1 MAPMA
6 RRAADY
12 DHRRESAVHQY
23 LAVRARTEALAA
35 PLSPEDQTVQSMAD
49 VSPTKW
55 HRAHVTWF
63 FENFILVPFDS
74 GYRVHEPAYGY
85 LFNSYY
91 EGAGPRHPRPA
102 RGMLSR
108 PSVADIARYRAH
120 VDEAM
125 TALVASAGRA
135 AWQRIAPLF
144 DLGLHHEE
152 QHQELILMDIKHVLS
167 LNPLDPVYAPAPTAT
182 KRNTVAALDFVGF
195 DGGLREIGHM
205 GPNTR
210 EWGFAFDNEGPRH
223 KVWLEPFRLASR
235 LATCSEY
242 RAFIADGGYSRA
254 ELWLSD
260 GWATVKNEG
269 WEAPLYWRRDGDE
282 WSIFTLAGRR
292 ALEDEEP
299 VVHVS
304 YYEADAFA
312 RWSGK
317 RLPTEA
323 EWEVAAVEGD
333 VPLTGNLM
341 DRGVYQPQVAAA
353 SGAKLQQMIGDV
365 WEWTASP
372 YMPYPGYRPPEGTI
386 GEYNGKFMANQM
398 VLRGGAAVTPP
409 GHVRFTYRNFF
420 YPASRWAFGGI
431 RLAEDQ

>member
-1 MAPMA
+1 MTSMA
-6 RRAADY
+6 RRAADLDSGRDSAL
-12 DHRRESAVHQY
+12 DHYRTM
-23 LAVRARTEALAA
+23 RARTEALAA
-35 PLSPEDQTVQSMAD
+35 PLSAEDQTVQSMPD

-55 HRAHVTWF
+55 HRAHTTWF
-63 FENFILVPFDS
+63 FENFILAPFDNA
-74 GYRVHEPAYGY
+74 YRPHDPAYGY

-108 PSVADIARYRAH
+108 PSVADIARYRQH

-125 TALVASAGRA
+125 TELVAGASSPL
-135 AWQRIAPLF
+135 WHEIAPLF

-167 LNPLDPVYAPAPTAT
+167 LNPLDPVYVPAAMAA
-182 KRNTVAALDFVGF
+182 KRNAIAPLDFVAF
-195 DGGLREIGHM
+195 DGGLRQIGHE
-205 GPNTR
+205 GTR
-210 EWGFAFDNEGPRH
+210 FSFDNEGPRH
-223 KVWLEPFRLASR
+223 KIWMESFRLASR
-235 LATCSEY
+235 LVTCGEY

-254 ELWLSD
+254 EHWLSD
-260 GWATVKNEG
+260 GWATVKSEG
-269 WEAPLYWRRDGDE
+269 WEAPLYWRCDGDE
-282 WSIFTLAGRR
+282 WSIFTLGGRR
-292 ALEDEEP
+292 PLDDDEP

-323 EWEVAAVEGD
+323 EWEIAAVESG
-333 VPLTGNLM
+333 VPVGGNLM
-341 DRGVYQPQVAAA
+341 DRAAYHPQAA
-353 SGAKLQQMIGDV
+353 SPSEAKLQQMIGDV

>member
-1 MAPMA
+1 MGSMA
-6 RRAADY
+6 RRAADL
-12 DHRRESAVHQY
+12 DSGRESALDRY
-23 LAVRARTEALAA
+23 RTVRARTEALAA
-35 PLSPEDQTVQSMAD
+35 PLSPEDQTIQSMPD

-63 FENFILVPFDS
+63 FENFILGPFDKA
-74 GYRVHEPAYGY
+74 YRVHDPAYGY

-108 PSVADIARYRAH
+108 PSIGEIANYRAH

-125 TALVASAGRA
+125 TGLIAGASSA
-135 AWQRIAPLF
+135 AWREIAPLLA
-144 DLGLHHEE
+144 LGLHHEE

-167 LNPLDPVYAPAPTAT
+167 LNPLDPVYVAAPAAL
-182 KRNTVAALDFVGF
+182 KRNATAALDFVAF
-195 DGGLREIGHM
+195 DGGLRQIGHE
-205 GPNTR
+205 G
-210 EWGFAFDNEGPRH
+210 EGFAFDNEGPRH
-223 KVWLEPFRLASR
+223 KIWLEPFRLASR
-235 LATCSEY
+235 LATCGEY
-242 RAFIADGGYSRA
+242 RAFIADAGYRRA

-260 GWATVKNEG
+260 GWATVKSEG
-269 WEAPLYWRRDGDE
+269 WEAPLYWRREGEVD
-282 WSIFTLAGRR
+282 WSIFTLGGRR
-292 ALEDEEP
+292 AVDDDEP

-323 EWEVAAVEGD
+323 EWEIAAAESD
-333 VPLTGNLM
+333 IALAGNLM
-341 DRGVYQPQVAAA
+341 DCGVYHPQEA
-353 SGAKLQQMIGDV
+353 GPGEGRLQQMVGDV

-372 YMPYPGYRPPEGTI
+372 YMPYPGYRPPDGTI

-409 GHVRFTYRNFF
+409 GHVRLTYRNFF